1 MSYAIYLRKSRADMD
16 AEAQGAG
23 ETLARHRTALLEL
36 AQKRALPIGAIYEE
50 IVSGDT
56 IAARPQMQRLLAEV
70 ESGSWEGVIVMEVER
85 LARGETIDQGIVAQ
99 AFKYSG
105 ALIITPT
112 KTYDPNNEFDEE
124 YFEFGLFMSRRE
136 YKAINR
142 RLQAGRRASAKEGKW
157 LGGPAPYG
165 YDSCKLPQEK
175 GYSLIPNKDA
185 DTIRAVFRLYV
196 SEPGMGTIRVSNRL
210 NELGYRSATGKP
222 FNVGI
227 IKEILRN
234 PLYAGYITY
243 GRRTVKK
250 QLRDGA
256 VVHKYPRAKEYP
268 MYKGRHEPL
277 VTEEVW
283 QAAQAKLAA
292 RSFHPVRHD
301 KQLQNP
307 FAGILVCGGCG
318 HKIQARPGPN
328 GTRVLFCHHYCG
340 MVSARL
346 DEAEQVLAQ
355 ALAVWLADY
364 TAQSRARQPAEE
376 AGRAA
381 AEETLAHAQRE
392 LDAVN
397 GQLSNAFEFL
407 ERGIY
412 TPEVFAA
419 RRQVLLPR
427 QEASAQAVRR
437 CQAEV
442 RRCRLQAAARL
453 ELAPKIARAAK
464 TYGSLSTP
472 EEKNG
477 LLKSVIHHITYR
489 KTRPSA
495 HPDGSDLTLTLYPIF
510 PEANE

>member
-1 MSYAIYLRKSRADMD
+1 
-16 AEAQGAG
+16 
-23 ETLARHRTALLEL
+23 
-36 AQKRALPIGAIYEE
+36 
-50 IVSGDT
+50 
-56 IAARPQMQRLLAEV
+56 
-70 ESGSWEGVIVMEVER
+70 
-85 LARGETIDQGIVAQ
+85 
-99 AFKYSG
+99 
-105 ALIITPT
+105 
-112 KTYDPNNEFDEE
+112 
-124 YFEFGLFMSRRE
+124 
-136 YKAINR
+136 
-142 RLQAGRRASAKEGKW
+142 
-157 LGGPAPYG
+157 
-165 YDSCKLPQEK
+165 
-175 GYSLIPNKDA
+175 
-185 DTIRAVFRLYV
+185 
-196 SEPGMGTIRVSNRL
+196 
-210 NELGYRSATGKP
+210 
-222 FNVGI
+222 
-227 IKEILRN
+227 
-234 PLYAGYITY
+234 
-243 GRRTVKK
+243 
-250 QLRDGA
+250 
-256 VVHKYPRAKEYP
+256 